1 MLEFTSC
8 IVLYTSELSDE
19 HPIQACI
26 CLFRSFHLDVSAGV
40 SYRYLYLAD
49 VHVTIISLLYLFSQ
63 SIFLRSLFIF
73 SVRRNK
79 SEKQQLRVVC
89 ACSSR
94 WLPPFDRMELSSKS
108 YSGGLHFVWHTVC
121 ERYLVFIHTVGNR
134 CKPNWLMYL
143 DDKIDDKND

>member
-8 IVLYTSELSDE
+8 IVLYTRELSDE

-40 SYRYLYLAD
+40 LYRYLYLAD

-89 ACSSR
+89 ACSSH
-94 WLPPFDRMELSSKS
+94 WLPPLTEWS
-108 YSGGLHFVWHTVC
+108 YPVKVTRVVYTLFGIPSVSVISFS
-121 ERYLVFIHTVGNR
+121 FIQLEIGANLTG
-134 CKPNWLMYL
+134 
-143 DDKIDDKND
+143 